1 MTGFG
6 TVRGA
11 GRGKSGAT
19 CGEWS
24 TMNVAVRGA
33 PPNVGALNKQAAQ
46 LRGKVIEMSHAAQ
59 AAHLASSLSC
69 CDIVTAAYW
78 NVLNIDP
85 RKPKDE
91 LRDRFI
97 LSKGHA
103 AAALYAA
110 LAFKGFFPIAELD
123 TYCKDGGKLAEHPPA
138 NLLPGI
144 EAATGS
150 LGHGLPIGCGMALS
164 GRIKGQTFRVYAL
177 LSDGENNEGS
187 VWEAAMFAAAQKL
200 ENVCV
205 IVDYNKW
212 QATARSNE
220 TLMLAPLADK
230 WRAFGWDSV
239 ETDGHDVGRLAVL
252 MQNVPNG
259 SGKPVAIIAHT
270 IKGKGV
276 SFMEDDNNW
285 HYRAP
290 TADEVVE
297 AHKELGLI

>member
-1 MTGFG
+1 MTLPK
-6 TVRGA
+6 TQSVDAAARTA
-11 GRGKSGAT
+11 PLDAT
-19 CGEWS
+19 
-24 TMNVAVRGA
+24 
-33 PPNVGALNKQAAQ
+33 ALKKQAAR

-78 NVLNIDP
+78 HVLRIDP
-85 RKPKDE
+85 SRPKDP

-103 AAALYAA
+103 ATALYAV
-110 LAFKGFFPIAELD
+110 LAYRGFFPVSELD
-123 TYCKDGGKLAEHPPA
+123 SYCKDGGKLAEHPPA
-138 NLLPGI
+138 NLLPGV

-150 LGHGLPIGCGMALS
+150 LGHGLPIGCGMALA
-164 GRIKGQTFRVYAL
+164 GRILGHKFRVYAL

-187 VWEAAMFAAAQKL
+187 VWESAMFAAAQKL

-220 TLMLAPLADK
+220 TLMIAPLREK
-230 WRAFGWDSV
+230 WAAFGWDAV
-239 ETDGHDVGRLAVL
+239 ETDGHDMRRLAEL
-252 MQNVPNG
+252 MQRVPNG

-290 TADEVVE
+290 TAEEVAK
-297 AHKELGLI
+297 AHRELGLK